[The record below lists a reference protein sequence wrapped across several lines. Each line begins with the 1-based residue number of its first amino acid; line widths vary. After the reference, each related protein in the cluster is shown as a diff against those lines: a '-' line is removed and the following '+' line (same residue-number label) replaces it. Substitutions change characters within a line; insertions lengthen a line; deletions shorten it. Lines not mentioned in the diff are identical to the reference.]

1 MFAQPPHPLI
11 FAHRGAS
18 AHAPEN
24 TLAAFLVALQ
34 QGADGIELDAKL
46 TADGHVVVIHD
57 QTVDRTTKISGRVRD
72 MPLEALLELDAGSHF
87 DIAFKG
93 EPIPTLQ
100 QVFERIGQEV
110 LINIELSNYATPFDE
125 LPEKVAAL
133 IKRHHMAEWV
143 VFSSF
148 NPFALRRAQRLLPDV
163 PIGLLALSGRR
174 GGWAR
179 GRLGKLLI
187 SYQSLHIELGDVTEA
202 LIKRIHGDEN
212 GLFVYTVNQASDMF
226 RLFDQEVDGIYTDD
240 PLLARRVI
248 DSIQESRSHRWGHPA

>member
-1 MFAQPPHPLI
+1 MFAQPSHPII

-24 TLAAFLVALQ
+24 TIAAFLLALQ

-57 QTVDRTTKISGRVRD
+57 QTVDRTTKISGKVGD

-87 DIAFKG
+87 DVAFKG
-93 EPIPTLQ
+93 EPIPTLE
-100 QVFERIGQEV
+100 QVLERIGPDV
-110 LINIELSNYATPFDE
+110 LINIELSNYASPFDD

-133 IKRHHMAEWV
+133 VKRYHTTDRV
-143 VFSSF
+143 LFSSF
-148 NPFALRRAQRLLPDV
+148 NPLALRRVQRLLPDV
-163 PIGLLALSGRR
+163 PVGLLALSGRK
-174 GGWAR
+174 GFLAR
-179 GRLGKLLI
+179 GRFGRLLI
-187 SYQSLHIELGDVTEA
+187 SYQSLHVGLEDVTA
-202 LIKRIHGDEN
+202 TLIERVHQNKKKI
-212 GLFVYTVNQASDMF
+212 FAYTVNQASDMF

-240 PLLARRVI
+240 PSLARRVI

>member
-87 DIAFKG
+87 DVAFKG

-100 QVFERIGQEV
+100 QVFERMGQEV
-110 LINIELSNYATPFDE
+110 LINIELSNYFG
-125 LPEKVAAL
+125 
-133 IKRHHMAEWV
+133 
-143 VFSSF
+143 
-148 NPFALRRAQRLLPDV
+148 N
-163 PIGLLALSGRR
+163 
-174 GGWAR
+174 
-179 GRLGKLLI
+179 
-187 SYQSLHIELGDVTEA
+187 
-202 LIKRIHGDEN
+202 
-212 GLFVYTVNQASDMF
+212 
-226 RLFDQEVDGIYTDD
+226 
-240 PLLARRVI
+240 
-248 DSIQESRSHRWGHPA
+248 

>member
-1 MFAQPPHPLI
+1 MFAQPPHPLV

-24 TLAAFLVALQ
+24 TIAAFLVALQ

-57 QTVDRTTKISGRVRD
+57 QTVDRTTMISGRVRD

-87 DIAFKG
+87 DVAFKG
-93 EPIPTLQ
+93 EPIPTLE
-100 QVFERIGQEV
+100 QVFEGMGQDV
-110 LINIELSNYATPFDE
+110 LINIELSNYASPFDD

-133 IKRHHMAEWV
+133 VKRHHMTERV
-143 VFSSF
+143 LFSSF
-148 NPFALRRAQRLLPDV
+148 SPFALRRAQRLLPDV

-179 GRLGKLLI
+179 GRFGKLLI
-187 SYQSLHIELGDVTEA
+187 SYQSLHIELEDVTEA
-202 LIKRIHGDEN
+202 LIERVHKDEN
-212 GLFVYTVNQASDMF
+212 KIFVYTVNQASDMF